1 MIKYVFRQLLCKHE
15 YVNTNEMWS
24 FFGQEHI
31 TRLCVK
37 CGKKIDET
45 LVRGL
50 KEMVIKML

>member
-37 CGKKIDET
+37 CGKKF
-45 LVRGL
+45 
-50 KEMVIKML
+50 IKLRFNPDSE